1 MQLLWHW
8 LVNASFGYLSLIAVL
23 RITQEV
29 KVLASATM
37 GQGRNNPTECADQRE
52 L

>member
-8 LVNASFGYLSLIAVL
+8 LVNASFGYLSLIAVV

-29 KVLASATM
+29 KVLASATI
-37 GQGRNNPTECADQRE
+37 GQERNNPAACRSQRE